1 MAMPTQN
8 EKDLV
13 KRNLDEAVAAL
24 VEFVVGQK
32 VSRWPCD
39 EDCVC
44 GAFSLAEGF
53 DDRIRGFI
61 EPTVALMKDFGT
73 LTDVKVPDGPYGVAV
88 YQAAGN
94 LAGAVRASLAIYNHK
109 MIDIDEYEAEIE
121 RRRQI
126 GLTIDPAIAETMFWW
141 ADMNDPYDILDE
153 RHHEGQSGREYFARN
168 PGGEWVHFSDLPEA
182 TDKALWERDRRKL
195 VFPYGLRATDP
206 VINKPTST

>member
-1 MAMPTQN
+1 
-8 EKDLV
+8 
-13 KRNLDEAVAAL
+13 
-24 VEFVVGQK
+24 
-32 VSRWPCD
+32 
-39 EDCVC
+39 
-44 GAFSLAEGF
+44 
-53 DDRIRGFI
+53 
-61 EPTVALMKDFGT
+61 MKDFGT

-168 PGGEWVHFSDLPEA
+168 PGGEWTSPTCPKRRTKLSGSAIGVSWCSP
-182 TDKALWERDRRKL
+182 TDC
-195 VFPYGLRATDP
+195 GLQ
-206 VINKPTST
+206 ILS